1 MKQLRLYQGYSSH
14 QAKELYNDVL
24 HDMKEYGVLYSG
36 EDIRKFIESP
46 LEIIKSKAI
55 VVLDHTSGQTSSIP
69 TGKMNSSAACLF
81 SPMHISRRHFN
92 VILRL
97 LSSNAKE
104 FINSLAST
112 ETKAS
117 PRLNISENRWLE

>member
-24 HDMKEYGVLYSG
+24 HDMKEYGALYSG

-55 VVLDHTSGQTSSIP
+55 VVLDHTSGQ
-69 TGKMNSSAACLF
+69 GKFDWNELLNKLYSNWKNEFKCSVLIFTNA
-81 SPMHISRRHFN
+81 HISKTLQRDPKVAFVKR
-92 VILRL
+92 
-97 LSSNAKE
+97 
-104 FINSLAST
+104 
-112 ETKAS
+112 
-117 PRLNISENRWLE
+117 